1 MLNTIKSK
9 LRFLK
14 YLVGSLSDKPMMGN
28 DEDGPANVSIQ
39 KEVRDNR
46 VGRHLVNGEITQEVE
61 ELRYRTYEVADE
73 SKYYKYIGDGEAK
86 KLNKKIDNTDISKKI
101 VIFQE
106 NRYNTETVLD
116 GLKQIETNKWTKESY
131 TLNISYSSM
140 PKFKIEANV
149 KAFRFISNK
158 DVRKIELHIDTLP
171 SGDQKSRPFLNELE
185 KLFKNQD
192 EYSIKRSDFS
202 LIEAFSFITN
212 NANGESDMV
221 SYILTNISF
230 DCIEKE
236 DDKYVVKF
244 DFGEFE
250 RSNLKDKFYSEEMA
264 AKYSAKMP
272 KNTHIIDVK
281 DLDDTEICPKCGK
294 RMPKIDAYVIEEEC
308 GETMCQE
315 CYKKYLFSKI

>member
-1 MLNTIKSK
+1 MLNAIKNK
-9 LRFLK
+9 LKYLK
-14 YLVGSLSDKPMMGN
+14 YLVGSLSDKAIMGQ
-28 DEDGPANVSIQ
+28 DEDGPASISIQ

-73 SKYYKYIGDGEAK
+73 SKDYKYIGEGEAI
-86 KLNKKIDNTDISKKI
+86 KLNKKIDNTDITKKI

-106 NRYNTETVLD
+106 NKYNTETVLD
-116 GLKQIETNKWTKESY
+116 GLKQIETNKWAKESY
-131 TLNISYSSM
+131 TLNISYSSI
-140 PKFKIEANV
+140 PKFRIEANV
-149 KAFRFISNK
+149 KSFRFISNK
-158 DVRKIELHIDTLP
+158 ETKKIELHIDTLP

-192 EYSIKRSDFS
+192 EYSIKRSDLS

-236 DDKYVVKF
+236 NEKYVIKF
-244 DFGEFE
+244 NIGAFE

-272 KNTHIIDVK
+272 KNTHIIDVR

-294 RMPKIDAYVIEEEC
+294 KMPKLDAYVIEVEC

-315 CYKKYLFSKI
+315 CYKKYLISKT